1 MRTIYIL
8 LSLIFSTGALAEEEI
23 RSKPIQLALSNNDDR
38 LEHLEK
44 ANQQLLNRIEIAE
57 HNIAKLEKIVNSSK
71 QEELTSNNN
80 STTTEKINNNSA
92 IAAKTENNS
101 SGADIFDVIEETT
114 NKTPSSTPN
123 KSATTDKQLYD
134 LALASLKDKN
144 LSDAEEKFA
153 EFLKKYPNSPL
164 VSNAYFWYGDI
175 FYQNKMFDKAAINYL
190 KGYKQSPKGDKASD
204 SLLKS
209 ALSLGEL
216 KKNKEACSIL
226 GKLETEFPNRTSA
239 SKKRAADA
247 EIKYGCNKQGKK

>member
-8 LSLIFSTGALAEEEI
+8 LSLIFSFQALAEEQI
-23 RSKPIQLALSNNDDR
+23 RSKPIQLALADNDDR

-57 HNIAKLEKIVNSSK
+57 HNIAKLEKVVNSAV
-71 QEELTSNNN
+71 QEEFTINNKPGAVKKADNNSNDPDIFGVIDEVANKNPATSNKN
-80 STTTEKINNNSA
+80 
-92 IAAKTENNS
+92 
-101 SGADIFDVIEETT
+101 V
-114 NKTPSSTPN
+114 
-123 KSATTDKQLYD
+123 TTDKHLYD

-226 GKLETEFPNRTSA
+226 SKLETEFPNRASA

>member
-1 MRTIYIL
+1 MRIAYIL
-8 LSLIFSTGALAEEEI
+8 LSIIFSTEVLADELI
-23 RSKPIQLALSNNDDR
+23 RSKPLQFSSSNNDER
-38 LEHLEK
+38 LELLER

-57 HNIAKLEKIVNSSK
+57 HNIAKLERIVNSTRK
-71 QEELTSNNN
+71 EEAIS
-80 STTTEKINNNSA
+80 NNNSA
-92 IAAKTENNS
+92 IIERNS
-101 SGADIFDVIEETT
+101 GNSDDADIFGVIDE
-114 NKTPSSTPN
+114 SSNNNLSPASN
-123 KSATTDKQLYD
+123 KSPITDKQLYN

-144 LSDAEEKFA
+144 LPDAEKKFA
-153 EFLKKYPNSPL
+153 EFIKKYPNSSL

-216 KKNKEACSIL
+216 KKNKEACSVL
-226 GKLETEFPNRTSA
+226 SKLESEFPNRASA
-239 SKKRAADA
+239 SKKRASDA